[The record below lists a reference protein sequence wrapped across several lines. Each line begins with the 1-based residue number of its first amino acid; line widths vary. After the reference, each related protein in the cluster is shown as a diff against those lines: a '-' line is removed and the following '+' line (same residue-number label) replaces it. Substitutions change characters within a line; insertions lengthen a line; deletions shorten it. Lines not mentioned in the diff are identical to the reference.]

1 MRPTLF
7 AAVFVLALGAA
18 TAVTW
23 TVAERDREYRRL
35 LATGESSIASDQA
48 GVAVEALSGAIALK
62 PDSMVAYLRRG
73 ETYQR
78 IGDLKAALRDLKQA
92 ADLDPTATRPL
103 ERLGDV
109 HRTLGHYERAA
120 TRYAAYVA
128 LDDQSPLV
136 LYKLGLSY
144 YLDERPESAIA
155 PLQRAIALNDGYAD
169 AHYVLGLCYDAVQ
182 QPREARTSL
191 ERAVR
196 IAPALVPAREALARR
211 YAASGLQD
219 RAIDQLEAL
228 AALDPARLERRLA
241 LARAYTGAGRTD
253 LAVTTL
259 SRALE
264 RFPENVSVYSMLGEV
279 WLRAAEA
286 KGDGVALNKALQAL
300 NTAVLRGGST
310 SRDLALYGRAQLRA
324 GDRKGAVKSLSEA
337 ATKLPVAPET
347 FRALASACA
356 ASGEV
361 RPARDAL
368 VRYTVLLA
376 GAPPPPEVARQIG
389 EWSLSLRDP
398 GTAAKWLARA
408 VDPERPDPAVFADLA
423 EAELG
428 AGRTDAARA
437 AVDRGLTIFPANPR
451 LRSLRTRIGA

>member
-35 LATGESSIASDQA
+35 LASGESSLASDQT
-48 GVAVEALSGAIALK
+48 GVAVEAFSGAIALK

-73 ETYQR
+73 ETYEQ
-78 IGDLKAALRDLKQA
+78 IGDLKAALRDLRQA

-109 HRTLGHYERAA
+109 HRALGHYDRAV

-128 LDDQSPLV
+128 LDDQSPQV
-136 LYKLGLSY
+136 LFKLGLSY
-144 YLDERPESAIA
+144 YLDQRPDAAIA
-155 PLQRAIALNDGYAD
+155 PLQRAIALNDRYAD
-169 AHYVLGLCYDAVQ
+169 AHYVLGLSYDAAQ
-182 QPREARTSL
+182 RPQDAQASL
-191 ERAVR
+191 EQAVR
-196 IAPALVPAREALARR
+196 IAPALVPAREALARC
-211 YAASGLQD
+211 YGAGGAAD
-219 RAIDQLEAL
+219 HAIDQLEAL
-228 AALDPARLERRLA
+228 AALEPNRLERRLA
-241 LARAYTGAGRTD
+241 LARAYTAAGRTD

-259 SRALE
+259 SRAFE
-264 RFPENVSVYSMLGEV
+264 RFPESVPVYSMLGEV
-279 WLRAAEA
+279 WLTAAEA
-286 KGDGVALNKALQAL
+286 KDDGVALNKALQAL
-300 NTAVLRGGST
+300 NTAILRGGST

-324 GDRKGAVKSLSEA
+324 GDTKGALKSLSEA
-337 ATKLPVAPET
+337 ATKLPVEPET

-356 ASGEV
+356 AAGQV

-376 GAPPPPEVARQIG
+376 GAPAPAAVARQIG

-408 VDPERPDPAVFADLA
+408 VDPDRPDPAVFADLA

-428 AGRTDAARA
+428 AGRTDAARS
-437 AVDRGLTIFPANPR
+437 AVDRGLSLFPANPR
-451 LRSLRTRIGA
+451 LHTLRARLGA

>member
-1 MRPTLF
+1 M
-7 AAVFVLALGAA
+7 
-18 TAVTW
+18 
-23 TVAERDREYRRL
+23 
-35 LATGESSIASDQA
+35 
-48 GVAVEALSGAIALK
+48 
-62 PDSMVAYLRRG
+62 
-73 ETYQR
+73 
-78 IGDLKAALRDLKQA
+78 
-92 ADLDPTATRPL
+92 
-103 ERLGDV
+103 
-109 HRTLGHYERAA
+109 HRALGHYERAA

-128 LDDQSPLV
+128 LDDQSSLV

-144 YLDERPESAIA
+144 YLDQRPESAIA

-182 QPREARTSL
+182 QPREAQTSL

-219 RAIDQLEAL
+219 RAIEQLEAL

-279 WLRAAEA
+279 WLRAAEV

-310 SRDLALYGRAQLRA
+310 SRDLALYRA
-324 GDRKGAVKSLSEA
+324 G
-337 ATKLPVAPET
+337 
-347 FRALASACA
+347 A
-356 ASGEV
+356 ASCRRPERRGEV
-361 RPARDAL
+361 VVRGRHETAGRTGDVPRAGQRVRGERRSSAGARRARPLHRAAR
-368 VRYTVLLA
+368 
-376 GAPPPPEVARQIG
+376 GAPPAPDVARQIG

-428 AGRTDAARA
+428 AGRTDAARS

>member
-7 AAVFVLALGAA
+7 AAAFVLALGAA

-23 TVAERDREYRRL
+23 TVSERDREYRRL
-35 LATGESSIASDQA
+35 LAEGESSLASEQTGLA
-48 GVAVEALSGAIALK
+48 IEAFSGAIALK

-73 ETYQR
+73 ETYER
-78 IGDLKAALRDLKQA
+78 SGDLKAALRDLREA
-92 ADLDPTATRPL
+92 VDLDPTATRPL

-109 HRTLGHYERAA
+109 QRALGYYDRAV
-120 TRYAAYVA
+120 TRYAAYVT
-128 LDDQSPLV
+128 LDDQSPQV

-144 YLDERPESAIA
+144 YLDQRPDSAIP
-155 PLQRAIALNDGYAD
+155 PLQRAIALNDGYAE
-169 AHYVLGLCYDAVQ
+169 AHYLIGLSYEAAHR
-182 QPREARTSL
+182 PGEARASL

-211 YAASGLQD
+211 YAAGGLTD
-219 RAIDQLEAL
+219 RAVEQLEAL
-228 AALDPARLERRLA
+228 AALEPTRLERRLA
-241 LARAYTGAGRTD
+241 LARAYAGAGRTD

-264 RFPENVSVYSMLGEV
+264 RFPESVPVYSTLGEV
-279 WLRAAEA
+279 WLNAAELR
-286 KGDGVALNKALQAL
+286 GDGVALNKALQAL

-310 SRDLALYGRAQLRA
+310 SRDLSLYGRAQLRA
-324 GDRKGAVKSLSEA
+324 GDTKGALKSLSEA

-347 FRALASACA
+347 FRALATACA
-356 ASGEV
+356 AAGQV

-376 GAPPPPEVARQIG
+376 GAPSPPDVARQIG
-389 EWSLSLRDP
+389 VWSLSLRDP

-408 VDPERPDPAVFADLA
+408 VDPDRPDAAIFADLA

-428 AGRTDAARA
+428 AGRTDAARS
-437 AVDRGLTIFPANPR
+437 AVDRGLALFPANPR
-451 LRSLRTRIGA
+451 LKSLRTRIGA

>member
-7 AAVFVLALGAA
+7 AALFVLALGAA

-35 LATGESSIASDQA
+35 VASGEAALADSQT
-48 GVAVEALSGAIALK
+48 GVAVEAFSGAIALR
-62 PDSMVAYLRRG
+62 PDSMVAFLRRG

-92 ADLDPTATRPL
+92 TLLDPTATRPL

-109 HRTLGHYERAA
+109 HRALGFYDRAVPP
-120 TRYAAYVA
+120 YAAYVA
-128 LDDQSPLV
+128 LDDQSPRV

-144 YLDERPESAIA
+144 YLDGEPSSAIA
-155 PLQRAIALNDGYAD
+155 PLQRAIALNDAYAE
-169 AHYVLGLCYDAVQ
+169 AHYVLGLSYDAAQ
-182 QPREARTSL
+182 QPREAVASL

-196 IAPALVPAREALARR
+196 MAPGLVPAREALARR
-211 YAASGLQD
+211 FAASGRQD
-219 RAIDQLEAL
+219 LAIEQFEAL
-228 AALDPARLERRLA
+228 AALEPGRLERRLA
-241 LARAYTGAGRTD
+241 LARAYNNVGRTD

-259 SRALE
+259 SRAFE
-264 RFPENVSVYSMLGEV
+264 RFPDSVPVYSMLGEV
-279 WLRAAEA
+279 WLKAAESRD
-286 KGDGVALNKALQAL
+286 DGVALNKALQAL

-324 GDRKGAVKSLSEA
+324 GDTKGAMKSLTEA

-347 FRALASACA
+347 FRTLATACA
-356 ASGEV
+356 AGGNV
-361 RPARDAL
+361 RQARDAL

-376 GAPPPPEVARQIG
+376 GAPASTEVARQIG
-389 EWSLSLRDP
+389 EWSLTLRDP

-408 VDPERPDPAVFADLA
+408 VDPARPDAGILADLA

-428 AGRTDAARA
+428 AGRTDVARA
-437 AVDRGLTIFPANPR
+437 AVARGLTLFPADAR
-451 LRSLRTRIGA
+451 LRNLRVRLGA